1 MNPMNTPHLARP
13 LARTAVCAA
22 ALWFACA
29 ATSAQTAPALAVPP
43 PPPTVADLPPAPVTA
58 PTAVEPATAS
68 SQPAALPDTSDGTR
82 GGEPKVQVSVVE
94 DDRVRIEETRVRG
107 QTQRIVV
114 KPKGA
119 IKGEYEILPADGG
132 RDMTESAY
140 DSRVAAGK
148 RVWRMFS
155 F

>member
-1 MNPMNTPHLARP
+1 MNTPRHARP
-13 LARTAVCAA
+13 SACIAVGVAT
-22 ALWFACA
+22 LWFACA
-29 ATSAQTAPALAVPP
+29 AASAQPAPGLVVPP
-43 PPPTVADLPPAPVTA
+43 PPPTIADLPPAPAAAAA
-58 PTAVEPATAS
+58 PAPVITPA
-68 SQPAALPDTSDGTR
+68 QPADLPDAGDGVR
-82 GGEPKVQVSVVE
+82 GGEPKVQISVVE

-140 DSRVAAGK
+140 DSRAAAGK

>member
-1 MNPMNTPHLARP
+1 MNSSRHARP
-13 LARTAVCAA
+13 FTRTAVCLA
-22 ALWFACA
+22 ALWFVGSA
-29 ATSAQTAPALAVPP
+29 AFAQSAPGLAVPP
-43 PPPTVADLPPAPVTA
+43 PPPTVADLPPAPVSAATA
-58 PTAVEPATAS
+58 PAAATTPTQSAN
-68 SQPAALPDTSDGTR
+68 LPDASDGIR

-107 QTQRIVV
+107 QTQRIIV